1 MKKTVILILAVLPI
15 FLLITIAF
23 AGRILALYQHIPVE
37 KVLFVDQYNTPWS
50 SEDFLVLEA
59 NTTAET
65 KIKIYPELA
74 SNKEVKYSVLDASIC
89 SIDDKGVITGIAHGD
104 TEVYVET
111 VDRGQTS
118 TLKVRVTEYRVRGVE
133 LDKTE
138 VTLNPGDGTKLTAT
152 VLGRFA
158 EERAVS
164 YSSSDPKTVKVN
176 QKGEITALASG
187 TATVTVTTK
196 EGGYTATCLV
206 TVLEGKAAIA
216 FDFSSLMTITESG
229 SLLHTSVPSVNV
241 LDYLE
246 IDDTKIDLEEVQ
258 IYIKSGGRY
267 ATLTD
272 GVLTITKQEQLVT
285 VVAYVG
291 DKDTPD
297 YGVSII
303 FVYKS
308 LAFDFSNATAMEKH
322 GEFMYTTATEINLQ
336 DYLTVNNTKIKPED
350 IKYYIEGG
358 DGFTTIS
365 EDGTLTI
372 ITPNESITIA
382 TLSEDGTLTI
392 ITPNESIT
400 VTVYVGNKATP
411 TYKNSVK
418 FVLSP

>member
-74 SNKEVKYSVLDASIC
+74 SNKEVKYSVLDASVC
-89 SIDDKGVITGIAHGD
+89 TIDDKGIITGVAYGG

-111 VDRGQTS
+111 LDGGKTS
-118 TLKVRVTEYRVRGVE
+118 TLKVQVTEYKVRGIE

-138 VTLNPGDGTKLTAT
+138 VTLNPGDSTKLTAT

-158 EERAVS
+158 KERTVS

-206 TVLEGKAAIA
+206 TVLEGKAALA
-216 FDFSSLMTITESG
+216 FDFSNLMTMTELG
-229 SLLHTSVPSVNV
+229 AFMHTSVP
-241 LDYLE
+241 E
-246 IDDTKIDLEEVQ
+246 IDLSKYIAIDETKVSLEDVQ
-258 IYIKSGGRY
+258 IYIKAGGGY

-272 GVLTITKQEQLVT
+272 GVLTITKQEKPVT

-291 DKDTPD
+291 DKDAPD
-297 YGVSII
+297 YSVSII
-303 FVYKS
+303 FMYKS
-308 LAFDFSNATAMEKH
+308 LAFDFSNATAMESTANL
-322 GEFMYTTATEINLQ
+322 YTPPL
-336 DYLTVNNTKIKPED
+336 LK
-350 IKYYIEGG
+350 
-358 DGFTTIS
+358 
-365 EDGTLTI
+365 
-372 ITPNESITIA
+372 SI
-382 TLSEDGTLTI
+382 
-392 ITPNESIT
+392 
-400 VTVYVGNKATP
+400 
-411 TYKNSVK
+411 
-418 FVLSP
+418 